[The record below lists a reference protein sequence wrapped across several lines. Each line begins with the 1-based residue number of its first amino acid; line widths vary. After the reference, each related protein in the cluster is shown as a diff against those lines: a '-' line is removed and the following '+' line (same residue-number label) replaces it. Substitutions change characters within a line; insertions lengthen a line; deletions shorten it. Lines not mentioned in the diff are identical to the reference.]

1 VGSLHHPLEWLR
13 WIGRNS
19 KRLLVLVA
27 GFAVVGAGIAMLV
40 LPGPGIIVVI
50 LGLAILATEF
60 AWAERALD
68 RTTSRAA
75 SATSKVTAS
84 RAGRLALGASAASMV
99 LGGLVVT
106 IFYGKQRG
114 ASIGIVVAGLIA
126 LVTLEPRVQRWIDAK
141 ANGDEANGDEARA
154 DSIDALD
161 LGDEPDGPATNAG
174 AAPADDH

>member
-1 VGSLHHPLEWLR
+1 MGSLHHPLEWLR

-50 LGLAILATEF
+50 LGLAVLATEF

-68 RTTSRAA
+68 RTTTRAA

-84 RAGRLALGASAASMV
+84 RAGRLALGVSAASMV

-126 LVTLEPRVQRWIDAK
+126 LVTLEPRVQRWLDSK
-141 ANGDEANGDEARA
+141 ANGDESGAGGTDAVEPADEAGSPGGA
-154 DSIDALD
+154 
-161 LGDEPDGPATNAG
+161 AG
-174 AAPADDH
+174 TAPADDH